1 MPAGPHYQN
10 RERGKK
16 WWGDPS
22 LSVYHL
28 SDLFRDPLEMPEA
41 QANQPHSL
49 GLETENFSFPIEAE
63 MCGAVPSETLIQ
75 LVLDAHTHS
84 NNSSERELPAFS
96 TANYRRQ
103 SLRMFCKPQR
113 ETAEVSTQS
122 QRNLI
127 CALSVLTLQL
137 LLACLHLV
145 PQCAPALALRPSFP
159 LKIYLVLFFPSLFGA
174 FEKGNRRGKY
184 FFPQQFSILRLVP
197 KPRGEGGRAGADGG
211 RQE

>member
-1 MPAGPHYQN
+1 
-10 RERGKK
+10 
-16 WWGDPS
+16 
-22 LSVYHL
+22 
-28 SDLFRDPLEMPEA
+28 
-41 QANQPHSL
+41 
-49 GLETENFSFPIEAE
+49 

-84 NNSSERELPAFS
+84 NNSSKRELPAFS

-113 ETAEVSTQS
+113 ETAEVSMQS

-127 CALSVLTLQL
+127 CALPVLTLQL

-145 PQCAPALALRPSFP
+145 PHCAPSLALRPSFP

-197 KPRGEGGRAGADGG
+197 KPRGRVGESRSRWGSAGINTCSKSLI
-211 RQE
+211 